1 MRILH
6 VTDHYLPVLGGI
18 ETQVAALAG
27 RQAARGDDVT
37 VLTSTPASVD
47 GHHLDDTGP
56 VQVHRARSLLVGA
69 RADLS
74 SYDVVHAHVSVLAPF
89 ASPLAALAARRGVP
103 TVVTVHSL
111 WKGLG
116 TLAAAAASLSGLRG
130 APVQWTAVS
139 RVAAEQL
146 ALRLPAGTRVAVVPN
161 AVEVTA
167 RERTPFPSEGDP
179 VRLVSTMR
187 VARRKRPH
195 DLLAMFAALRSSTGV
210 GVELTVVGD
219 GPQRPGLESRIR
231 RAGLGEAVRVTGR
244 LSPEDV
250 LRTLAGADVY
260 VAPAVLE
267 SFGLAALE
275 ARCVGLPV
283 VGHAASGVTEFV
295 RDGVEGRLCTSDA
308 EMVIRLR
315 ELVEDGDL
323 RRRISEHNRST
334 PSVLTW
340 ANALQANDAAHRAAL
355 DVVRSS
361 PGPALRTAGGW

>member
-1 MRILH
+1 
-6 VTDHYLPVLGGI
+6 
-18 ETQVAALAG
+18 
-27 RQAARGDDVT
+27 
-37 VLTSTPASVD
+37 
-47 GHHLDDTGP
+47 
-56 VQVHRARSLLVGA
+56 
-69 RADLS
+69 
-74 SYDVVHAHVSVLAPF
+74 
-89 ASPLAALAARRGVP
+89 
-103 TVVTVHSL
+103 
-111 WKGLG
+111 
-116 TLAAAAASLSGLRG
+116 
-130 APVQWTAVS
+130 
-139 RVAAEQL
+139 
-146 ALRLPAGTRVAVVPN
+146 
-161 AVEVTA
+161 
-167 RERTPFPSEGDP
+167 
-179 VRLVSTMR
+179 
-187 VARRKRPH
+187 
-195 DLLAMFAALRSSTGV
+195 MFEALRSSTGV

-231 RAGLGEAVRVTGR
+231 RAGLCEAVTVTGR

-334 PSVLTW
+334 PSALTW

-355 DVVRSS
+355 AVVRSS
-361 PGPALRTAGGW
+361 PGQALHTAGGW